1 MKELDSI
8 NFLTFRQK
16 IEKSV
21 EIQKSDTS
29 DHLNKQLSG

>member
-8 NFLTFRQK
+8 NFLTIRQK

-21 EIQKSDTS
+21 EIQKSGTS
-29 DHLNKQLSG
+29 DHLNEQLSG